1 MTVALALFSGGLDSI
16 LACRVV
22 AAQGIRVKAVKF
34 VTPFFGYDL
43 LAREAEYVAWVKKTY
58 DIDLMLHDVSA
69 PYLAMLAD
77 PPHGYGKNFNPCID
91 CKILL
96 LRAARELMDKCKAS
110 FLISGEV
117 LGQRP
122 MSQRQDTLRLI
133 ARESGCEDLLVRP
146 LCAKTQEP
154 TPVELAGLVDRER
167 LLAFRGRGRQP
178 QMALAKSFGI
188 SEYPMPAGGCVLTE
202 QAQAGRIAWYYGR
215 KWPVNVSDML
225 LLLFGRHFQLPH
237 GGWLSLGRDQAEN
250 ERIAALHEGRGYLL
264 GMEERPGPL
273 ALLRYSE
280 HPEDLAAAAALVVRY
295 GKKVKEGSPAAT
307 VKLSSEAGEQRL
319 TAEPLADEIFQGWYL

>member
-16 LACRVV
+16 LACRLV

-43 LAREAEYVAWVKKTY
+43 LGREAEHVEWVRETY
-58 DIDLMLHDVSA
+58 GIELLLRDVSDS
-69 PYLAMLAD
+69 YLAMLAN

-96 LRAARELMDKCKAS
+96 MKAAREMMDECAAS

-133 ARESGCEDLLVRP
+133 ARESGCEDLILRP

-154 TPVELAGLVDRER
+154 TPAELVGLVDRER

-178 QMALAKSFGI
+178 QMRLAKSFGI

-202 QAQAGRIAWYYGR
+202 QAQAKRIAWYYGK
-215 KWPVNVSDML
+215 KWPVNVSDIR

-237 GGWLSLGRDQAEN
+237 GGWLALGRDQAEN
-250 ERIAALHEGRGYLL
+250 ERIAALHQGRGDLL
-264 GMEERPGPL
+264 TMEERPGPL
-273 ALLRYSE
+273 GLLRYSE
-280 HPEDLAAAAALVVRY
+280 HPEDLAAAAGLVVRY
-295 GKKVKEGSPAAT
+295 GKKVEQGSPAAT
-307 VKLSSEAGEQRL
+307 VVLASAGRQQRL
-319 TAEPLADEIFQGWYL
+319 VAGPLEDAVFQAWYL